1 MWQLTRRRAPA
12 LAATAAVL
20 TLFGLAATGCG
31 ASSRPAPQ
39 RSSTAATIPGAARG
53 TGAPSATPSAAGRPG
68 AVTGPSRV
76 EPCVSGTCWV
86 AVTVATAWV
95 EPWYPRPVDAPALAS
110 PADPSAWIA
119 DMTLDQK
126 QWLVGR
132 LETQVLY
139 GDPVIVTGHWQDWVQ
154 VAVPGQP
161 TNRDSRGYPG
171 WIPAG
176 QLTSTAP
183 TTSGTV
189 AVTVGSTWLWARWT
203 ADGVSGSRLM
213 LASYGTSL
221 PVVRVAPAYVV
232 VALIGG
238 QQAAARRADVI
249 LHAAGASW
257 AATRA
262 AIVAEASRFVGLPYL
277 WAGTSGFGFDCSGF
291 VYSVYR
297 RYGITLARDADQQA
311 AGGTPVA
318 SADLTPG
325 DLVFFRGSSTGPVSH
340 VGLYIGD
347 GNMIDAPH
355 TGAGIRIEPVSSF
368 SYYAGARR
376 YLTA

>member
-1 MWQLTRRRAPA
+1 MRPLIRFRAPVIP
-12 LAATAAVL
+12 AAAAVL
-20 TLFGLAATGCG
+20 AVLGLVATGCG
-31 ASSRPAPQ
+31 AGSPPAPH
-39 RSSTAATIPGAARG
+39 RSPAATTPGAASSPP
-53 TGAPSATPSAAGRPG
+53 AASATPSAGGEPG
-68 AVTGPSRV
+68 AQPGPARV
-76 EPCVSGTCWV
+76 KPCVSGTCWV

-95 EPWYPRPVDAPALAS
+95 EPWYPRPVDKPALTS
-110 PADPSAWIA
+110 PADPAVWTS
-119 DMTLDQK
+119 DMTLAQK

-139 GDPVIVTGHWQDWVQ
+139 GDPVIVTGHWRDWVH
-154 VAVPGQP
+154 VAVPSQA

-183 TTSGTV
+183 ATSGTA
-189 AVTVGSTWLWARWT
+189 AVTAASTWLWTGWT
-203 ADGVSGSRLM
+203 ANGVSGSRLM

-221 PVVRVAPAYVV
+221 PVVRATPAYVV
-232 VALIGG
+232 VELIGG
-238 QQAAARRADVI
+238 QHAAARRADVT

-257 AATRA
+257 GATRA
-262 AIVAEASRFVGLPYL
+262 AIVAEASRFLGLPYL

-297 RYGITLARDADQQA
+297 HYGITLARDADQQA
-311 AGGTPVA
+311 VGGTPVA
-318 SADLTPG
+318 STDLAPG
-325 DLVFFRGSSTGPVSH
+325 DLVFFRGSSTGQVSH
-340 VGLYIGD
+340 VGLYVGD

-368 SYYAGARR
+368 PYYAGARR
-376 YLTA
+376 YLAA